1 MKSFFA
7 RIFLFSLTLSSAF
20 AFAQSGELGPIT
32 EAEISAAIAG
42 KSEAIA
48 RAKSGLGQRYCTA
61 VGGGGIRFYLDSQV
75 RISFLFPSVDGVER
89 GMEAP
94 GLVQTLKTMN
104 MVKEV
109 SQTFQM
115 YGIQGRVADQVTV
128 INSTSYEAGQP
139 LTTFAVLGFY
149 IDEKGNIDRG
159 NSILLLT
166 DQRNGTFFVGSTKF
180 CK

>member
-1 MKSFFA
+1 MKSPLA
-7 RIFLFSLTLSSAF
+7 RILFVSLNLLSVF

-32 EAEISAAIAG
+32 EAEVSAAIAG
-42 KSEAIA
+42 KSGAIA
-48 RAKSGLGQRYCTA
+48 RAKSGLGKRYCTA

-75 RISFLFPSVDGVER
+75 RISFLFPFLDNIER

-94 GLVQTLKTMN
+94 GLVQTLKTMQ
-104 MVKEV
+104 MPKEV

-115 YGIQGRVADQVTV
+115 YGVRGRVADQVTV

-149 IDEKGNIDRG
+149 IDEKGNLDRE

-166 DQRNGTFFVGSTKF
+166 DQRNGTFFVGSTQF